1 MFQLLQKWVTCC
13 YQLVAGRFL
22 VRKPKGFTLIEL
34 SVVIAITAL
43 LAGAREK
50 AMTASCQSNEK

>member
-1 MFQLLQKWVTCC
+1 M
-13 YQLVAGRFL
+13 
-22 VRKPKGFTLIEL
+22 RKPKGFTLIEL